1 MAAFDSILKAS
12 IGSTSFQLMDYSV
25 RETAVTKEGLG
36 RLGTKVV
43 VQGDGWIEAAD
54 AAALTAAIAATLG
67 SFRVDGQNVTIT
79 GLAGGL
85 EYQLLAA
92 QCVDGGPFVD
102 IEIGL
107 QQQRGEALVK
117 PVKFTANGSTAPG
130 SGQQITD
137 QWKVETTTRPDGLRG
152 ITYSGETRGAGAVGL
167 YVNGVLPD
175 LLAQYPADQWIH
187 QQKYSTNVKQDLV
200 DWQVTFTELVEP
212 LPSTADVTVA
222 DGEFTERIDRDEQ
235 MRMVRE
241 RTYDLLIEGDA
252 SSLLTTLRPTDG
264 TILKE
269 SSEVTHYREQRLRA
283 AFTQLMGGDGNDLL
297 NWEQTLEAESETTPL
312 RVVLY
317 PNATP
322 VFILEVQPSYMV
334 QRGRAIGAGSYP
346 APPDPFWPDQLVERP
361 KITTTPLNAV
371 EMQVEWHYRFVFR
384 SPPTTASFV
393 ARLARP
399 SQPTFN

>member
-1 MAAFDSILKAS
+1 MAAFDTILKAS

-36 RLGTKVV
+36 RVGTKVV
-43 VQGDGWIEAAD
+43 IQGDGWIEAAD
-54 AAALTAAIAATLG
+54 AAAFTAAIVAALG

-79 GLAGGL
+79 GLGGGL

-92 QCVDGGPFVD
+92 SCVDGGPFVD
-102 IEIGL
+102 VEIG
-107 QQQRGEALVK
+107 QQSQRGEGFVK

-137 QWKVETTTRPDGLRG
+137 QWKVETATRPDGLRG

-175 LLAQYPADQWIH
+175 LLRQYPAAEWIH
-187 QQKYSTNVKQDLV
+187 QQKYSSNRKQDLV
-200 DWQVTFTELVEP
+200 EWQVSFIELVEP
-212 LPSTADVTVA
+212 LPSTGDVTVA
-222 DGEFTERIDRDEQ
+222 DGEFTERKDRDEQ
-235 MRMVRE
+235 MRLVRE
-241 RTYDLLIEGDA
+241 TSYDLVIEGDA
-252 SSLLTTLRPTDG
+252 YSLLTTLRPADG
-264 TILKE
+264 VILKE

-283 AFTQLMGGDGNDLL
+283 SFVQLMGGDGNDLL

-317 PNATP
+317 PNAAP
-322 VFILEVQPSYMV
+322 VFILEVQPSYLV

-346 APPDPFWPDQLVERP
+346 VPPAPFWPDQLVERP
-361 KITTTPLNAV
+361 KIITTPLNAV

-393 ARLARP
+393 ARLSRP
-399 SQPTFN
+399 AQPAFN